1 MTNSTRIPNRLANE
15 KSPYLLQHANN
26 PVDWWPWCDEAFA
39 KAKAEDRPVFLSIG
53 YSTCHWCHVMAHES
67 FEDEGVAD
75 LLNRYFV
82 SIKVDR
88 EERPDVDAIYMAVCQ
103 AFTGSGGWPL
113 SLFLTP
119 AQKPF
124 FAGTYFPREGRGG
137 QMGFTAL
144 LSAIAGKWLEDRAAL
159 LESADK
165 ITAFVR
171 QQESARPPQ
180 TAGADRAESLVRR
193 AVDWFAGHFDKAY
206 GGFGSAPKFPM
217 GHQLLFLLEHYA
229 ATGEAESLAM
239 AEKTLVQMYKGGLFD
254 HIGYGFCRYSTDRR
268 FLVPHFEKM
277 LYDNAL
283 LILAYSRAYA
293 LTGAAFYGRAARET
307 ADYILREMR
316 GPLGGFYS
324 AQDADSEGEEGKY
337 YTFTYEE
344 VLKLLGQEP
353 GRAFCAHYGVSPLG
367 NFEGKSIPNLLHEPE
382 AADMEA
388 LRQKLYAYRL
398 GRYPLHLDDKYLAA
412 WNGLTIAALA
422 DLSQTLGEDK
432 YLRAAREADAFLW
445 ENLLDGE
452 SLRVSFRDGQRGW
465 PGFLEDY
472 AFCGLGLI
480 ALYDA
485 TLEEEYLARALHLAQ
500 TALRDFYDAQNG
512 GFYLAGKENER
523 LLFTPKPTYD
533 GALPS
538 GNAAMAHLLLAL
550 SRRTIDADMP
560 EFAKKQMDFMAGEA
574 KGQPAGYSF
583 FLCALLSEL
592 YPPAK
597 LVCVPAEP
605 IDRAKIRAQAPMGTA
620 VSILEGPGEGYAL
633 LNGKTTFYACKGQV
647 CLPPINELEG
657 LL

>member
-1 MTNSTRIPNRLANE
+1 M
-15 KSPYLLQHANN
+15 
-26 PVDWWPWCDEAFA
+26 
-39 KAKAEDRPVFLSIG
+39 
-53 YSTCHWCHVMAHES
+53 
-67 FEDEGVAD
+67 AD

-119 AQKPF
+119 EQKPF

-144 LSAIAGKWLEDRAAL
+144 LAAIAGKWLEDRAAL

-180 TAGADRAESLVRR
+180 PTDADRAESLIQRG
-193 AVDWFAGHFDKAY
+193 VDWFAGHFDEAY

-217 GHQLLFLLEHYA
+217 GHQLLFLLNYYA
-229 ATGEAESLAM
+229 ATGDAQSLAM
-239 AEKTLVQMYKGGLFD
+239 AEKTLAQMYKGGLFD
-254 HIGYGFCRYSTDRR
+254 HIGHGFCRYSTDRR

-283 LILAYSRAYA
+283 LILAYSRAHA
-293 LTGAAFYGRAARET
+293 LTGTAFYARAARET

-316 GPLGGFYS
+316 GAEGGFYS

-337 YTFTYEE
+337 YTFTHEE
-344 VLKLLGQEP
+344 VLTLLGQEP
-353 GRAFCAHYGVSPLG
+353 GRAFCVHYGISPLG
-367 NFEGKSIPNLLHEPE
+367 NFEGKSIPNLLHEPQ
-382 AADMEA
+382 ARTDMDD
-388 LRQKLYAYRL
+388 LRKKLYAYRL

-412 WNGLTIAALA
+412 WNGLMIAALA

-432 YLRAAREADAFLW
+432 YLDAAREADAFLR

-452 SLRVSFRDGQRGW
+452 SLRVSFRDGQRGA

-472 AFCGLGLI
+472 AFCGLGLV

-485 TLEEEYLARALHLAQ
+485 TLEEAYLARAMQLAQ
-500 TALRDFYDAQNG
+500 IVLRDFYDAQSG
-512 GFYLAGKENER
+512 GFYLAGRENER

-550 SRRTIDADMP
+550 SHRTVNADMP
-560 EFAKKQMDFMAGEA
+560 EFAKKQMAFMAGEA
-574 KGQPAGYSF
+574 QRQPAGYSF
-583 FLCALLSEL
+583 FLCALLLDL

-597 LVCVPAEP
+597 LVCVQAAP
-605 IDRAKIRAQAPMGTA
+605 IDRAKIRAQVPMGTTI
-620 VSILEGPGEGYAL
+620 SMLEGPEEGYAL
-633 LNGKTTFYACKGQV
+633 LNGRTTFYACKGQT
-647 CLPPINELEG
+647 CLPPANELEG